1 MSDVTHN
8 EALALLAL
16 LEAGVEANPATTLR
30 LARALVASMGEAER
44 LRSRL
49 LESDTLRRMTAEGER
64 RYRAL
69 FHEII
74 YCLCHQ
80 QGGSAVVFD
89 LPGRAGGVRAWSITE
104 TRLEGVRA
112 TQYRLTDPHEAG
124 KARGR

>member
-49 LESDTLRRMTAEGER
+49 
-64 RYRAL
+64 
-69 FHEII
+69 
-74 YCLCHQ
+74 
-80 QGGSAVVFD
+80 
-89 LPGRAGGVRAWSITE
+89 
-104 TRLEGVRA
+104 EGVRA